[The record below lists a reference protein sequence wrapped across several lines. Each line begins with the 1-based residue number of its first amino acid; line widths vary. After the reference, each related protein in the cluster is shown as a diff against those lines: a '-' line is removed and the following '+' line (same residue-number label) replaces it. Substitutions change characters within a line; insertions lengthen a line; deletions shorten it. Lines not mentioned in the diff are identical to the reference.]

1 MRKKTLKFLTAL
13 AAAILVSASFSVSA
27 DELKGDEQS
36 FFQRYSSGVQELI
49 IKGLEFVGVPY
60 RRGGT
65 NPDVGMDCSGFVQ
78 RVFSESIGIS
88 LPRTAREM
96 SDVGEQISKTELKP
110 GDLVFFNTMRRAFS
124 HVGIYLGNNQF
135 VHAPRPGGEIRVED
149 MRQAYWTQRY
159 DGARRITE
167 K

>member
-1 MRKKTLKFLTAL
+1 MRTKTLKFLTVM
-13 AAAILVSASFSVSA
+13 AAAILVSAPFSVSA
-27 DELKGDEQS
+27 DELKNDEQS
-36 FFQRYSSGVQELI
+36 FFQRYSSGVQEVI

-78 RVFSESIGIS
+78 RVVSESIGIN

-96 SDVGEQISKTELKP
+96 SGVGATVAKTELKP
-110 GDLVFFNTMRRAFS
+110 GDLVFFNTMRHAFS

-149 MRQAYWTQRY
+149 MRQSYWTQRY
-159 DGARRITE
+159 DGARRITD

>member
-1 MRKKTLKFLTAL
+1 MRKKTLKFLTAM
-13 AAAILVSASFSVSA
+13 AAAILVSVPFSVSA
-27 DELKGDEQS
+27 DELKSDEQS

-78 RVFSESIGIS
+78 RVFSESIGIN

-96 SDVGEQISKTELKP
+96 SGVGEQVSKTELKP
-110 GDLVFFNTMRRAFS
+110 GDLVFFNTMRRTFS

-149 MRQAYWTQRY
+149 MRQSYWTQRY

-167 K
+167 Q